1 MSDVQKGEFVDE
13 AFIGAGAQPGL
24 EIWRIEKLKPVAV
37 DKATYG
43 KFYTGIYFFDNKFIR
58 ASRLKFCLKFYQNIF
73 GGRGMKNIRQI
84 LWREKY
90 F

>member
-43 KFYTGIYFFDNKFIR
+43 KFYTGNFITV
-58 ASRLKFCLKFYQNIF
+58 CC
-73 GGRGMKNIRQI
+73 
-84 LWREKY
+84 
-90 F
+90 